1 MKSAFITV
9 EGVDGS
15 GKTTQVRLLREYLD
29 QEGVPYV
36 FVREPGGTRVGE
48 QIRPIILSPDNPE
61 MTPETE
67 ALLYAAARA
76 QLVREVIL
84 PALWSD
90 KTVLCDRFVDSSLC
104 YQGHGAG
111 LDLEFV
117 REINRVASAGLRP
130 ELTILFD
137 LPPEE
142 GERRRGN
149 PGDRIERRD
158 PSYHQRVR
166 QCYLDLARV
175 EPHRITVIDARQTV
189 EEIHR
194 QVRDLVRR
202 ALGI

>member
-84 PALWSD
+84 PALWSG

-111 LDLEFV
+111 VDLEFV

-158 PSYHQRVR
+158 SSYHQRVR

-175 EPHRITVIDARQTV
+175 EPDRITVIDARQTV

>member
-1 MKSAFITV
+1 MKPVFITV

-15 GKTTQVRLLREYLD
+15 GKSTQVRLLREFLD

-36 FVREPGGTRVGE
+36 FAREPGGTRLGE
-48 QIRPIILSPDNPE
+48 QIRPIILTPDNPE

-84 PALWSD
+84 PALRSGQA
-90 KTVLCDRFVDSSLC
+90 VLCDRFVDSSIC
-104 YQGHGAG
+104 YQGYGAG
-111 LDLEFV
+111 LDLKFV
-117 REINRVASAGLRP
+117 QEINRVASAGLRP
-130 ELTILFD
+130 GLTILFD

-142 GERRRGN
+142 GERRRGS

-166 QCYLDLARV
+166 DCYLGLARQ
-175 EPHRITVIDARQTV
+175 EPDRIAVIDARQTV
-189 EEIHR
+189 EEIHQ
-194 QVRDLVRR
+194 QVRNLVRG